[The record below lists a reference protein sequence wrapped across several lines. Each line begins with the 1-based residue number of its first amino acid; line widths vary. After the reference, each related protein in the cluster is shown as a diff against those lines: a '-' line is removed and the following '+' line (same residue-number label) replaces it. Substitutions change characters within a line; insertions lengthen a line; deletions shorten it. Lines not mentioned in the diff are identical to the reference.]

1 MAQIAT
7 VNYHI
12 HKPQR
17 QAFVLDADG
26 IVGNLISP
34 ELASTQVTVRD
45 VRTSKAGVSFE
56 RTSVGFASFPTSV
69 ASFAGNDWQDAYDAE
84 LTKLLGDEMGA
95 QEVIVFDHTLRVD
108 DPNADRA
115 PARNV
120 HSDYSVRGAE
130 KRLIDILGEDK
141 AADWAKGHFAFVNVW
156 RPVGAPINSAPLGFI
171 RPASVAKQDWI
182 LLDLIY
188 PSRKGQIMGIAANP
202 HHDWLYMSK
211 MTPDDVAF
219 FNIFDNRGLPSIAH
233 SALDMSE
240 DPDNHTIRRSIESR
254 TLVRY
259 AA

>member
-1 MAQIAT
+1 MTQIAT
-7 VNYHI
+7 ANYHL

-26 IVGNLISP
+26 IVGNLILP
-34 ELASTQVTVRD
+34 ELAPTQVPVSD
-45 VRTSKAGVSFE
+45 IRTSKPRVSFE
-56 RTSVGFASFPTSV
+56 NTSVGFATFPTTVSTFTGD
-69 ASFAGNDWQDAYDAE
+69 AWQDAYNAE
-84 LTKLLGDEMGA
+84 LIRLLQSEIGA

-120 HSDYSVRGAE
+120 HSDFSIDGAE

-141 AADWAKGHFAFVNVW
+141 AAAWANGHYAFVNIW

-171 RPASVAKQDWI
+171 RPASVAEQDWI

-188 PSRKGQIMGIAANP
+188 PNRKGQIMGIAANP
-202 HHDWLYMSK
+202 QHDWLYMSK

-233 SALDMSE
+233 SALDMIE
-240 DPDNHTIRRSIESR
+240 DPDIHTVRRSIESR